1 MVINSSTINL
11 RSARTYKASTSYNT
25 VEQLTNKSTGET
37 QTNSFGYTFNMEYN
51 NYNNQGILSNSNNSY
66 IVTSA
71 SNKDSDYKD
80 KLLQSLQEFMEKIRA
95 QLVKNLVGRNG
106 NQESSSLTSSSSIYL
121 TTNLEDSNLWNRTT
135 TTSSSYTESES
146 TSFSS
151 TGTVLTAD
159 GREINFNIE
168 MNMSREFIQENTAIT
183 DDVVA
188 IYTDPLVINLD
199 SSPTDV
205 EDVTWNFDID
215 DDGAMDSISMLSKGN
230 GFLALDH
237 NNNGIIDNGSE
248 LFGSKSGNGFSDL
261 SAYDTDKNGWIDEN
275 DGVYD
280 DLRVWVKN
288 NTEDSL
294 LSLKEANVGAIYLGY
309 SNTNFNLNNLLDNS
323 ANAQIK
329 STGIYLTESG
339 EAKTIQQV
347 DMAKKD
353 IA

>member
-1 MVINSSTINL
+1 
-11 RSARTYKASTSYNT
+11 
-25 VEQLTNKSTGET
+25 
-37 QTNSFGYTFNMEYN
+37 MEYN
-51 NYNNQGILSNSNNSY
+51 NYNSQGTLSNSNNCD
-66 IVTSA
+66 IVTSP
-71 SNKDSDYKD
+71 SNKDSDYKN

-106 NQESSSLTSSSSIYL
+106 NTKPSLTSSSNLFL
-121 TTNLEDSNLWNRTT
+121 TTNFENAEVWNRTT
-135 TTSSSYTESES
+135 TVSSSYFEAES

-159 GREINFNIE
+159 GRELNFNVE
-168 MNMSREFIQENTAIT
+168 MNMSRAFIQENTAIT
-183 DDVVA
+183 DDVVTL
-188 IYTDPLVINLD
+188 YTDPLVINLD
-199 SSPTDV
+199 SSPTAV

-215 DDGAMDSISMLSKGN
+215 GDGVMDSISMLSKGN

-261 SAYDTDKNGWIDEN
+261 ATYDTDKNGWIDEN
-275 DGVYD
+275 DEVYNN
-280 DLRVWVKN
+280 LKIWKKN
-288 NTEDSL
+288 NTEDRL

-309 SNTNFNLNNLLDNS
+309 SNTKFNLNNLLDNS

-329 STGIYLTESG
+329 STGIYLTEGG
-339 EAKTIQQV
+339 ESKTLQQV